1 MFNVIKY
8 VEENMWVVK
17 IFVINFIILNNKMI
31 FNYKKISYL
40 ILGMVL
46 VIVYFMIY

>member
-31 FNYKKISYL
+31 FNYKKIGYL
-40 ILGMVL
+40 NVGMVL